1 MTPEQ
6 YHAFTEAL
14 HANLD
19 ADPNVIGLIYA
30 GSTAGKGRTPDA
42 FSDHDFLVVT
52 LPGLQEAYRTN
63 LTWLPNYESIALA
76 VRETDHG
83 LKVLYQDGHLLEFA
97 IFDREEISH
106 AKLND
111 YAVAIDRADFTEMM
125 ARLSQ
130 QTAEHQPKLKRDMG
144 MVPCLL
150 LVGAGR
156 AGRGEVLSASVFIK
170 TYALSHFLTL
180 VAHHLPAES
189 DAGTLD
195 NLDPFRRV
203 EQVYPTIAGQIAD
216 ALCLP
221 PLQSALAILN
231 IYSAQFQHLED
242 YPISAVTTV
251 RSFIESLI

>member
-6 YHAFTEAL
+6 YHAFTEML
-14 HANLD
+14 RTNLD
-19 ADPNVIGLIYA
+19 ADPNIIGLIYA
-30 GSTAGKGRTPDA
+30 GSTAGKGRIPDK

-52 LPGLQEAYRTN
+52 LPGLQEAYRTQ
-63 LTWLPNYESIALA
+63 LTWLPNYETIALA

-111 YAVAIDRADFTEMM
+111 YAVAIDRADFTSLME
-125 ARLSQ
+125 RLAQETSD
-130 QTAEHQPKLKRDMG
+130 HQPKLKRDMG

-170 TYALSHFLTL
+170 TYALGHLLTL
-180 VAHHLPAES
+180 VAHHIPAEIE
-189 DAGTLD
+189 GGKLD

-203 EQVYPTIAGQIAD
+203 EKVYPTIAGKIAD

-221 PLQSALAILN
+221 PLPSALAILQV
-231 IYSAQFQHLED
+231 YSDLFRELAD
-242 YPISAVTTV
+242 YPRSAVTTV
-251 RSFIESLI
+251 HDYIEALI